1 MVCMKKFAPI
11 FTFFLIVAAIVSC
24 DDGSKT
30 KLTSSKGLPS
40 ELLVVCDPQIM
51 KSDLMDSVKTIT
63 EADAP
68 GLGSAENIFR
78 VNNISASNY
87 TSTFWAMHSKVF
99 FLIDRKLKEP
109 EVGVAYNVKAKPQIE
124 VYVKAPDL
132 NSMRQ
137 VLGEKREL
145 IQQLI
150 MEFQVTRLSSVVQNK
165 YSKKVSDDLRA
176 VAGYTVKMPTDM
188 VATKRGENFLWG
200 GSNRTQQDINFLFYT
215 YPWDGEDI
223 ANIDRY
229 IEVRDSVLKENIP
242 GSQPDQWMTTSR
254 GDNGDYVVWP
264 RMRKIDGETLLE
276 VRGLW
281 ELHNGFMGGPF
292 VALVRVDTAE
302 SRIVVSEAFVFNP
315 EGQKRD
321 LMRQLEGCLRTME
334 KVKE

>member
-1 MVCMKKFAPI
+1 MKSPI
-11 FTFFLIVAAIVSC
+11 LIYTLVLLLVTTTAC
-24 DDGSKT
+24 DDGAKT
-30 KLTSSKGLPS
+30 SLTNSKGLPS

-51 KSDLMDSVKTIT
+51 KSDLRDSVRTIT

-78 VNNISASNY
+78 VNNISSSNY

-99 FLIDRKLKEP
+99 FLIDKNLKAP
-109 EVGVAYNVKAKPQIE
+109 EVRVAYNVKAKPQIE
-124 VYVKAPDL
+124 VYVKAPDQD
-132 NSMRQ
+132 SMRQ
-137 VLGEKREL
+137 LLSEKREL

-150 MEFQVTRLSSVVQNK
+150 MEFQITRLSSAIQNK
-165 YSKKVSDDLRA
+165 YSKKVSDDLKA

-188 VATKRGENFLWG
+188 VATKRGKDFLWG
-200 GSNRTQQDINFLFYT
+200 GSNRDHQDINFLFYT

-223 ANIDRY
+223 ANAYRY
-229 IEVRDSVLKENIP
+229 TEKRDSVLRVNIP
-242 GSQPDQWMTTSR
+242 GSQPDQWMVTSR
-254 GDNGDYVVWP
+254 GDNGDCVVWP

-292 VALVRVDTAE
+292 VAHVRVDTAA
-302 SRIVVSEAFVFNP
+302 SQVIVSEVFVYNP

-321 LMRQLEGCLRTME
+321 LMRQLEGSLRTLKKDE
-334 KVKE
+334 AVRR